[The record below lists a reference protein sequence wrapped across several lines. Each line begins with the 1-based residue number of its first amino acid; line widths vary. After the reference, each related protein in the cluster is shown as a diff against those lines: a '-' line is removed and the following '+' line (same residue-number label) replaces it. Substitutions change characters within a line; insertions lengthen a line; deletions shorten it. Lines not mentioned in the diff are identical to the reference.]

1 LLSLAAMAL
10 LRWAAPAFEARASA
24 AELSEYTRS
33 NYTKCEYQIPMRDG
47 VKLFTAVYEP
57 KDRRQAY
64 PILMLRT
71 PYSIG
76 WYGSDSY
83 PDRLGPSEL
92 FTREGFIFVY
102 QDVRGRGKS
111 EGVFVDMPRLKEK
124 QDSVAK
130 ADESTDTYDTID
142 WLIKNVPNN
151 NGRVG
156 TWGISYP
163 GFFSAVS
170 LIHAHP
176 ALKAAS
182 PQAPMADVGNGDDA
196 YHNGAF
202 FLAANFRFY
211 TGFWPRGPDPSN
223 SGFAGPFDYGTAD
236 QYEFFLRLGPI
247 TNAETVYFDY
257 ENEYWT
263 ATVSHPRYEPYW
275 SARALGPQMKNVKA
289 AVLVVGGWFDAE
301 DLGGTPKLFQ
311 ALERDGHTAAN
322 TLVMGPWTHESWS
335 VGDGDRLGN
344 LMFVEKTGAFYRES
358 IELPFFVEHLKGKRA
373 GLRSDGR
380 VGDGGPTK
388 AWMFETGSNR
398 WRRFAAWPPREV
410 SRLSL
415 YLAPGGRLSMR
426 PSEAK
431 ANAFEEYVS
440 DPANPVPVREE
451 IGEGMPADY
460 MTHDQRFASC
470 RPDVLT
476 YESEPLTQPITIA
489 GPVTVALR
497 VATSGTDSDFDVKL
511 IDVYPEDTPDP
522 SPNPRGVHMGGYQQ
536 MVRGE
541 PFRGKY
547 RRSLSK
553 PEPFKPNRPEP
564 IEFAMP
570 DVLHTFLP
578 GHRIMVQVQSSWF
591 PLTDR
596 NPQRFVEIPT
606 ARAEDFQKATQRL
619 YLGGAKGSHLEV
631 TVIQ

>member
-1 LLSLAAMAL
+1 MKRFLPHTIASSNSNDRAPHHARLWLFRALTIVAALS
-10 LRWAAPAFEARASA
+10 WAAPVFSPRNA
-24 AELSEYTRS
+24 AAGLAEFTRS
-33 NYTKCEYQIPMRDG
+33 NYTKFEYEIPMRDG
-47 VKLFTAVYEP
+47 VKLYTAVYSP
-57 KDRRQAY
+57 NDGSQAY

-83 PDRLGPSEL
+83 PDWLGPSEL

-102 QDVRGRGKS
+102 QDVRGRGRS
-111 EGVFVDMPRLKEK
+111 EGVFVDMPRLKENR
-124 QDSVAK
+124 DSAGK
-130 ADESTDTYDTID
+130 ADESTDSFDTID

-163 GFFSAVS
+163 GFFSAIS

-223 SGFAGPFDYGTAD
+223 SGFASPFDYETAD
-236 QYEFFLRLGPI
+236 QYDFFLRLGPI
-247 TNAETVYFDY
+247 SNAETLYFNH

-263 ATVSHPRYEPYW
+263 ATVSHPRYDAYW
-275 SARALGPQMKNVKA
+275 SSRALGPQMKNVKA

-322 TLVMGPWTHESWS
+322 TLVVGPWTHESWS

-344 LMFVEKTGAFYRES
+344 LVFVERTGAFYRES
-358 IELPFFVEHLKGKRA
+358 IELPFFVEHLKGKGA
-373 GLRSDGR
+373 GLRAEGESAT
-380 VGDGGPTK
+380 PK

-398 WRRFAAWPPREV
+398 WRRFVAWPPRQA

-415 YLAPGGRLSMR
+415 YLAPGGRLAMT
-426 PSEAK
+426 PAAAK
-431 ANAFEEYVS
+431 ANAFDEYVS
-440 DPANPVPVREE
+440 DPANPVPVSGE

-460 MTHDQRFASC
+460 MTYDQRFASR

-476 YESEPLTQPITIA
+476 YESDPLTQPITIA
-489 GPVTVALR
+489 GPKISVGVQPMNTPS
-497 VATSGTDSDFDVKL
+497 ATRAS
-511 IDVYPEDTPDP
+511 
-522 SPNPRGVHMGGYQQ
+522 M
-536 MVRGE
+536 
-541 PFRGKY
+541 
-547 RRSLSK
+547 
-553 PEPFKPNRPEP
+553 
-564 IEFAMP
+564 
-570 DVLHTFLP
+570 
-578 GHRIMVQVQSSWF
+578 RIIMW
-591 PLTDR
+591 R
-596 NPQRFVEIPT
+596 
-606 ARAEDFQKATQRL
+606 
-619 YLGGAKGSHLEV
+619 
-631 TVIQ
+631 